1 MADALELHVTA
12 PDAAQAERLARALVE
27 EGLAACVN
35 IVPGVRSIYR
45 WQGKVCDDAE
55 VLCLVKTRPA
65 LFERARQ
72 RILDL
77 HPYQV
82 PEVLAFAVE
91 DGSPAYLTWLRES
104 TAPSEP

>member
-45 WQGKVCDDAE
+45 WQGKICDDAE

-72 RILDL
+72 RIVEL
-77 HPYQV
+77 HPYDV
-82 PEVLAFAVE
+82 PEVLAFAVD
-91 DGSPAYLTWLRES
+91 DGSPPYLAWLRES
-104 TAPSEP
+104 TGG